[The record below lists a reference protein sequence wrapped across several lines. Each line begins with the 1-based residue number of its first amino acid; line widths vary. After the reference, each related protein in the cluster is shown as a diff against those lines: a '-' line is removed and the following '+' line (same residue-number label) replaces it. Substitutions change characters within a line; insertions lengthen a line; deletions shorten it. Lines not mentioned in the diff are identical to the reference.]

1 MFPDIIGNNRYFND
15 CLVIQTFIL
24 MALLGGVYVPCII
37 GLLPDKKRE
46 TYDVFFGLIHAYLDV
61 HQLPNTF
68 ADGFFMTDF
77 EVNIR
82 NAFSMFWPDVRM
94 LGCYFHFSQ
103 LVWRRVKSRNIQ
115 LILFVCLCDW
125 DNNDKVVILVV
136 IQVQGCREST
146 RVWTISC
153 E

>member
-46 TYDVFFGLIHAYLDV
+46 TYDVFFGLIHDYLDA

-68 ADGFFMTDF
+68 ADQ
-77 EVNIR
+77 
-82 NAFSMFWPDVRM
+82 
-94 LGCYFHFSQ
+94 LGGQHPECLLHVLARCQDAWVLLS
-103 LVWRRVKSRNIQ
+103 
-115 LILFVCLCDW
+115 LFTAGVEEGE
-125 DNNDKVVILVV
+125 K
-136 IQVQGCREST
+136 
-146 RVWTISC
+146 
-153 E
+153 

>member
-46 TYDVFFGLIHAYLDV
+46 TYDVFFGLIHDYLDA

-68 ADGFFMTDF
+68 ADGFFVTDF

-82 NAFSMFWPDVRM
+82 NASSMFWPDISGC
-94 LGCYFHFSQ
+94 LGATFTFHS
-103 LVWRRVKSRNIQ
+103 W
-115 LILFVCLCDW
+115 C
-125 DNNDKVVILVV
+125 
-136 IQVQGCREST
+136 GGG
-146 RVWTISC
+146 
-153 E
+153 